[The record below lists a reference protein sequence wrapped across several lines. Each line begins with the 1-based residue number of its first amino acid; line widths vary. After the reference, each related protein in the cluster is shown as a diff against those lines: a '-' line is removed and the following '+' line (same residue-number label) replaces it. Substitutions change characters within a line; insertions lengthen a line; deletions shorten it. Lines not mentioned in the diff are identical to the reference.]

1 MPWFMLQCPNLKRL
15 DIVSSP
21 LRSPRSLLV
30 GLGKLL
36 ATRKKLGAA
45 FQSVTVKVKCEVLI
59 PAPDHCAFLTSW
71 DGFVGGSVRL
81 EYERIEVKKL
91 LRRRHLP
98 EDDENKDRDEGG
110 KDGEDGTG
118 DPGDCVGWDGWP
130 ENWPKTVEDMEG

>member
-1 MPWFMLQCPNLKRL
+1 
-15 DIVSSP
+15 
-21 LRSPRSLLV
+21 
-30 GLGKLL
+30 
-36 ATRKKLGAA
+36 
-45 FQSVTVKVKCEVLI
+45 
-59 PAPDHCAFLTSW
+59 
-71 DGFVGGSVRL
+71 VRL